1 MQSNYCVTDELLD
14 PDALT
19 KAGMS
24 ESNGAVITFLGVVRR
39 QSRGHLVE
47 WLEYEAYPAM
57 AEKQMAAVGDEVS
70 ARWPIEYLS
79 VHHRTGKMVVGE
91 VSLVVVIG
99 SPHRK
104 EAFEAAQYCVDRI
117 KEVVPIWK
125 KEVWEGGEVW
135 IEGDLP
141 SVTAAAEAAQR

>member
-1 MQSNYCVTDELLD
+1 MYRVTDAILE

-19 KAGMS
+19 KEAMQ
-24 ESNGAVITFLGVVRR
+24 ETNGAVITFLGVVRR
-39 QSRGHLVE
+39 QSRGKLVE
-47 WLEYEAYPAM
+47 YLEYEAYPEM
-57 AEKQMAAVGDEVS
+57 AEKKMAEIGDEVRQ
-70 ARWPIEYLS
+70 RWPIEFVS
-79 VHHRTGKMVVGE
+79 VYHRTGRMEVGE

-99 SPHRK
+99 SSHRK

-135 IEGDLP
+135 IEGDFPTLTVETP
-141 SVTAAAEAAQR
+141 KS